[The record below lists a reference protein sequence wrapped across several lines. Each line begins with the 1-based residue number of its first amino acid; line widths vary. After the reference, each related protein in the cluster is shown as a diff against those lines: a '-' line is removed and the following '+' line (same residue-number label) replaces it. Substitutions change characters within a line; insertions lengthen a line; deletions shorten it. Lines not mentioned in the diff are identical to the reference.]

1 MDRGV
6 ESSGNAAIEMGI
18 VRIDNNSACVVYASK
33 YEKEYPFLARLVSGG
48 IRCLQFYDGILYFLD
63 PNKGFCS
70 LDVTSNVL
78 KVLLPIDG
86 LNNQDSS
93 CLQGGLIVDDGRVYY
108 VVEAQNF
115 SEGDSGLQLHSITT
129 AGQNAS
135 IEAILEDSHY
145 TLEHDGSDG
154 LSFSSSLLA
163 DYPFYLRDGCVWW
176 EARWL
181 YGDIRSS
188 EWEYSHDMWTD
199 QLNRLQL
206 DGNQCITLFTTNN
219 AFRNRPGF
227 YSTSNEP
234 PQPFVERFVDMWL
247 PTEGGILICLS
258 EQSYDFLIDERSDDD
273 PVSGTV
279 LYREIETARTTRLIL
294 RSDTGRETVLFESD
308 EQYISTFCADDR
320 FVYLATEEYDSE
332 SWNGSISRR
341 SVVFEIVM
349 SGGTQKIIS
358 GQSSILRI
366 DMTNGKQET
375 ILKLSDV
382 LEQND
387 DDTDLSANNATV
399 AWMQVLGDRLVF
411 MPANKERSIGLQD
424 AGYTYLV
431 ASVDLEGND
440 YRSIRSNLCMES
452 PLKWTGKAEES

>member
-1 MDRGV
+1 
-6 ESSGNAAIEMGI
+6 
-18 VRIDNNSACVVYASK
+18 
-33 YEKEYPFLARLVSGG
+33 
-48 IRCLQFYDGILYFLD
+48 
-63 PNKGFCS
+63 
-70 LDVTSNVL
+70 
-78 KVLLPIDG
+78 
-86 LNNQDSS
+86 
-93 CLQGGLIVDDGRVYY
+93 
-108 VVEAQNF
+108 
-115 SEGDSGLQLHSITT
+115 
-129 AGQNAS
+129 
-135 IEAILEDSHY
+135 
-145 TLEHDGSDG
+145 
-154 LSFSSSLLA
+154 
-163 DYPFYLRDGCVWW
+163 
-176 EARWL
+176 
-181 YGDIRSS
+181 
-188 EWEYSHDMWTD
+188 
-199 QLNRLQL
+199 
-206 DGNQCITLFTTNN
+206 
-219 AFRNRPGF
+219 
-227 YSTSNEP
+227 
-234 PQPFVERFVDMWL
+234 
-247 PTEGGILICLS
+247 
-258 EQSYDFLIDERSDDD
+258 
-273 PVSGTV
+273 
-279 LYREIETARTTRLIL
+279 LIL

-320 FVYLATEEYDSE
+320 FVYLATEEYDPE

-399 AWMQVLGDRLVF
+399 VWMQVLGNRLVF
-411 MPANKERSIGLQD
+411 MPANKERNIRLQD